1 MPNYI
6 ANRLKVVGK
15 DTNDIEDF
23 LDFICGKDEET
34 IIDFNNIIPMP
45 QCLKD
50 TEESTMVLW
59 CVQYYLEQNNMVAM
73 IEQLRPL
80 LTPMKDFSILTKE
93 ALKGLY
99 VNGEKYMSNYIECGY
114 FTWYGW
120 RIDNW
125 GTKWNAFES
134 EIIDAKNNEVDIK
147 FYTAWS
153 GITDLINVLADK
165 FPHLY
170 FEYDY
175 ADEDLGYNSGSGRG
189 CVNDDGF
196 WTCYHDNKSREAIET
211 FIYAHN
217 LNRDE
222 FYKENKEWLCK
233 EDWFNE
239 KEWE

>member
-6 ANRLKVVGK
+6 CNRLKVVGK

-23 LDFICGKDEET
+23 LDFICGEDEEN
-34 IIDFNNIIPMP
+34 IIDFNKIVPMP
-45 QCLKD
+45 QCLKN
-50 TEESTMVLW
+50 TEESTRVFW
-59 CVQYYLEQNNMVAM
+59 GIQYYLEQNNMVKLM
-73 IEQLRPL
+73 EL
-80 LTPMKDFSILTKE
+80 LKVYLSPKKDFSIFTEEKLKE
-93 ALKGLY
+93 Y
-99 VNGEKYMSNYIECGY
+99 YTIGEEYINKYIECGY
-114 FTWYGW
+114 FTWYRW
-120 RIDNW
+120 CIDNW

-134 EIIDAKNNEVDIK
+134 KIIDSKNNVVDII
-147 FYTAWS
+147 FYTAWA
-153 GITDLINVLADK
+153 GVPELISILADK

-175 ADEDLGYNSGSGRG
+175 ADEDLGYNTGGGRG

-196 WTCYHDNKSREAIET
+196 WICYHDDISSEAINT

-217 LNRDE
+217 LDRKV
-222 FYKENKEWLCK
+222 FYEDNKEWLCK